1 MRVNKANLKEC
12 SKSMLDKDNKI
23 VKQKSEIMNINIV
36 KKYLFISLLSKLI
49 LENTSLFMKTF
60 FGLLYESI
68 WLNEYLVK
76 E

>member
-68 WLNEYLVK
+68 
-76 E
+76 

>member
-1 MRVNKANLKEC
+1 MLMRVNKANLKEC

-68 WLNEYLVK
+68 
-76 E
+76 